1 MKYLPILCQKPVLF
15 GLVMA
20 LALLGGWGPAVAKTA
35 EEESATFLEEAR
47 DFAADKEFRS
57 AVIQLKNALR
67 ADPDN
72 KDARFLLGEIYLQVG
87 DGPSAEKELRSAL
100 DKGMTTSPVKL
111 RLGQA
116 LLLQGKFQDVLEELD
131 PDEFEN
137 DGMPDALVLVGRAQ
151 FSLRKFD
158 DAKASFEKAEEI
170 RPDGIQAKVGLA
182 RLAIESGQL
191 SDAMMLIDRAL
202 EISPNFPNALLLKGE
217 FMRLQRDLPAA
228 LGYFTAAVEQQPFN
242 IVARLGRAATLIDLN
257 RDDEALL
264 DTEVVFEII
273 PKHPLAMYFVA
284 LTKTKKGDYVGAN
297 ETLLDTGGALN
308 KYLPSLY
315 LKGVIHY
322 GLENFEQARDEL
334 FEFLERNPGHI
345 VARRLLGASLIRSGD
360 HADALD
366 VLEPLAELGSG
377 DSRLN
382 ALLGAA
388 YMGAGDY
395 AKATGYF
402 EKAAAAE
409 PGQYAIKTQLALSKL
424 AGGDSE
430 GAIASLES
438 VVDDNPESGQ
448 ASVLLALVA
457 LRRGE
462 FDRTLKVAG
471 QLAER
476 FPDNPLAA
484 NLMGA
489 AHLGKG
495 DAVAA
500 RRSFEKAVELQPD
513 YFPAAVN
520 LGQLDV
526 KEGRKE
532 DARTRYLAVVSQDKK
547 YLGALYGLADL
558 ASSDGK
564 RDEAEDWLEQ
574 AVSGNPDSATAGLRL
589 VGFYLA
595 GKENSKALSAAS
607 RLALEHGGNPSVLDA
622 LGKSQT
628 VARQMDSAATTYRKL
643 VELRSDSPM
652 AHNLLGRAEAAA
664 SNLAAARDAFDRAR
678 ELDPNFRQ
686 ALEGLFALE
695 ILDGNLDAALELA
708 EDLRVRAAD
717 SPVGDVLVGDVYM
730 RMKRHDEAVAAYR
743 AAKAKKSSGAVAV
756 RLFQALSNKGEAD
769 AAFEELTAWVRAN
782 PDQKATRHILANALL
797 QAARYAAAIVEY
809 EVLEQSDQKNQP
821 IILNNLAWLY
831 QEAGDQ
837 KAMPTAERAVALA
850 PNSAAV
856 IDTLGWILMQRG
868 DLERGLENLQKATAL
883 DPGEPEIRYHFVVA
897 LDRNGRADDAL
908 RELQALLAQGQP
920 FTGIEE
926 ARSLLSR
933 LSGN

>member
-1 MKYLPILCQKPVLF
+1 MKYRQSLFRKPVLF

-20 LALLGGWGPAVAKTA
+20 LALLGGSGPALAKTA

-47 DFAADKEFRS
+47 DFVAEKEFRS

-72 KDARFLLGEIYLQVG
+72 KDARFLLGEVYLQVG
-87 DGPSAEKELRSAL
+87 DGPSAEKELRAAL
-100 DKGMTTSPVKL
+100 DRGMTTSPVKL

-131 PDEFEN
+131 PDEFESE
-137 DGMPDALVLVGRAQ
+137 GMPDAFVLVGRAQ
-151 FSLRKFD
+151 FSLRNFD
-158 DAKASFEKAEEI
+158 DARASFEKAEEM
-170 RPDGIQAKVGLA
+170 RPTGIQAKVGLA
-182 RLAIESGQL
+182 RLAIEKGQL
-191 SDAMMLIDRAL
+191 DEAMALVDRAL
-202 EISPNFPNALLLKGE
+202 EISPKFPTALLLKGE

-228 LGYFTAAVEQQPFN
+228 LGYFNAAVEQQPFN

-257 RDDEALL
+257 SDDEALL
-264 DTEVVFEII
+264 DTAAVFEIV

-284 LTKTKKGDYVGAN
+284 LIKTKKADYVGAN
-297 ETLLDTGGALN
+297 ATLLETGGALN
-308 KYLPSLY
+308 NYIPSLY

-334 FEFLERNPGHI
+334 LEFLENNPNHI
-345 VARRLLGASLIRSGD
+345 IARRLLGASLIRSGE
-360 HADALD
+360 HAEALE
-366 VLEPLAELGSG
+366 VLLVIADQGIE

-388 YMGAGDY
+388 YMGSGDY
-395 AKATGYF
+395 AKATDYF

-409 PGQYAIKTQLALSKL
+409 PGQDAIKTQLALSKL
-424 AGGDSE
+424 ASGDSE

-438 VVDDNPESGQ
+438 IVEINPGAGQ

-462 FDRTLKVAG
+462 FDRTLEVAG
-471 QLAER
+471 QLAEN

-489 AHLGKG
+489 AYLGKG

-500 RRSFEKAVELQPD
+500 RRSFEKAIELQFD

-526 KEGRKE
+526 KEGKTE
-532 DARTRYLAVVSQDKK
+532 DARTRYLAVVSQDKR

-558 ASSDGK
+558 ATSDGK

-574 AVSGNPDSATAGLRL
+574 AASGNPDNAAAGLKL
-589 VGFYLA
+589 VGFYLD
-595 GKENSKALSAAS
+595 GKESSKALSVAS
-607 RLALEHGGNPSVLDA
+607 RLALDHGNNPGVLDA

-628 VARQMDSAATTYRKL
+628 LAGQMDSAATTYRKL
-643 VELRSDSPM
+643 AELRPDSPM
-652 AHNLLGRAEAAA
+652 AHSLLGRAEAAA
-664 SNLAAARDAFDRAR
+664 SNIPAARASFGRAR
-678 ELDPNFRQ
+678 ELDPNFNQ

-695 ILDGNLDAALELA
+695 ILDGNLDAALGLA
-708 EDLRVRAAD
+708 EDLRERAAD

-730 RMKRHDEAVAAYR
+730 RMKKHDEAVAAYR
-743 AAKAKKSSGAVAV
+743 AAKAKESSGAVAV

-769 AAFEELTAWVRAN
+769 AAFEELTVWVRAN
-782 PDQKATRHILANALL
+782 PDQITTRHILANGLL
-797 QAARYAAAIVEY
+797 QAGRHGAAIVEY
-809 EVLEQSDQKNQP
+809 EALEQSDQENQT

-831 QEAGDQ
+831 HEAGDQ
-837 KAMPTAERAVALA
+837 RAVATAEKAVALA
-850 PNSAAV
+850 PNTAAV
-856 IDTLGWILMQRG
+856 IDTLGWILLQGG
-868 DLERGLENLQKATAL
+868 DLEGGLENLQKATAL
-883 DPGEPEIRYHFVVA
+883 DPGEPEIRFHFVVA
-897 LDRNGRADDAL
+897 LDRNGRGEDAL
-908 RELQALLAQGQP
+908 RELQALLSQGQP
-920 FTGIEE
+920 FTGVEE
-926 ARSLLSR
+926 ARSMLSR